1 MADEVHTLQV
11 RHNKISLFVTKE
23 QFQVLIYFLLLMPR
37 ILFWRN
43 RIVLN
48 QLFNFN
54 SYGMQNNR
62 IFVTEI
68 FRVICMIFH
77 IYFPYCCKYDG
88 CVLFKIIQSS
98 YIWISAQFEQERM
111 IVCLV
116 NSKSICAI
124 QTPIQFEPF
133 FLFWLTGG

>member
-11 RHNKISLFVTKE
+11 RHNKTSLFVTKE
-23 QFQVLIYFLLLMPR
+23 QFQVLIYFLLLKSR
-37 ILFWRN
+37 VLFQRN

-48 QLFNFN
+48 SFCKFN
-54 SYGMQNNR
+54 SYGMQSNR

-68 FRVICMIFH
+68 VRVICMIFH